1 MEFKLGSGT
10 LMLPALHVMVMA
22 VIIIYLLVKWSKQL
36 ETRQF
41 TVYFYF
47 LISAYIMPIYSS
59 YSDRDGEFQIMFP
72 IGFVVVFFYL
82 FRSER
87 YHTAKMKACFL
98 GLAIACY
105 QIIRHYIG

>member
-10 LMLPALHVMVMA
+10 LMLPSLHVIIMA
-22 VIIIYLLVKWSKQL
+22 AIIIYLLVKWSKEL

-47 LISAYIMPIYSS
+47 LISAYIMPIYSR
-59 YSDRDGEFQIMFP
+59 YSEKDGEFQLMFP
-72 IGFVVVFFYL
+72 LGFAVVFFYL

-87 YHTAKMKACFL
+87 YHTAKMKASIL
-98 GLAIACY
+98 GLAIAFY

>member
-10 LMLPALHVMVMA
+10 LMLPSLHVMIMA
-22 VIIIYLLVKWSKQL
+22 AIIIYLLVKWSKEL

-47 LISAYIMPIYSS
+47 LISAYIMPIFSRYSEK
-59 YSDRDGEFQIMFP
+59 DGEFQLMFP

-87 YHTAKMKACFL
+87 YHRAKMKSAFL
-98 GLAIACY
+98 GLGIAVY